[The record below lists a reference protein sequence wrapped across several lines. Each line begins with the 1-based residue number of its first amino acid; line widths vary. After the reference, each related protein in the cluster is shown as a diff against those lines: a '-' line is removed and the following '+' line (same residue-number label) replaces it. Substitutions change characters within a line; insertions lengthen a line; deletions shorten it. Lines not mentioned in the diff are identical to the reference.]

1 MLPISCQ
8 AKRLMNLSAKAG
20 LLMHAAYDA
29 GDRKRA
35 YHFMKKMYH
44 FTRQAID
51 VMHGVAV

>member
-20 LLMHAAYDA
+20 MLMHAAYDA

-51 VMHGVAV
+51 VVHGVAV